1 MTRPDG
7 RYGYISQADRA
18 GSIPVIRS
26 RELPLVRRAFSGT
39 SRFTGGQRGLGGVT
53 STLGQHEQVRRAD
66 DLCHAPRVTLTA
78 IAHDDWLGSSVL
90 VAVLVMK
97 PSPSGP
103 KTLW

>member
-66 DLCHAPRVTLTA
+66 DLCLTA
-78 IAHDDWLGSSVL
+78 IAHDNWLGSSVL